1 MKKYSTLLLDADN
14 TIFDFTRAEAN
25 AIEITCKKHNI
36 TFSKDIG
43 RLYSEINDAL
53 WKRLEKG
60 EVTRNEIKIERFR
73 QLKAKLSLTTSAEE
87 MAQTYIKELS
97 LQCPIIDGAE
107 DALKTLSQ
115 RYSLYIVTNGN
126 APVQR
131 SRMEK
136 SGLSHYFKGVFIS
149 EELGCPKPEKQF
161 FDKAFEAVEEK
172 DRSKICIIGD
182 SMSSDI
188 LGGINAGI
196 DTCWFLMYES
206 EELYAPTYKAR
217 SFEEIL
223 KIF

>member
-25 AIEITCKKHNI
+25 AIEITCKKLNI
-36 TFSKDIG
+36 PFSKEVG
-43 RLYSEINDAL
+43 RLYSKINDSL
-53 WKRLEKG
+53 WKQLEKG
-60 EVTRNEIKIERFR
+60 EVTRNEIKVERFR
-73 QLKAKLSLTTSAEE
+73 QLKEMLSLDASAEE

-97 LQCPIIDGAE
+97 LQCPIIEGAQ
-107 DALKTLSQ
+107 DALKILSN
-115 RYSLYIVTNGN
+115 RYDLYIVTNGN

-136 SGLSHYFKGVFIS
+136 SGLMSYFKGVFIS
-149 EELGCPKPEKQF
+149 EELGSPKPEKQF
-161 FDKAFEAVEEK
+161 FNKVFEAVKEK
-172 DRSKICIIGD
+172 DKSRICIIGD

-196 DTCWFLMYES
+196 DTCWFLKYKS
-206 EELYAPTYKAR
+206 EETYIPTYKAKN
-217 SFEEIL
+217 FEEVL